1 MSTPTL
7 GSLVHSFFVDHLQV
21 QKGLRLASIRSY
33 RDAVR
38 LFLDFIAR
46 EARRPITR
54 LSPQDL
60 TCERVQRF
68 LQHLEQERHNHIR
81 TRNHRLAALH
91 TFFEYLAHRAPEMLG
106 VCAQVAAIPV
116 KRVAP
121 PEAHFLDRDE
131 VSALLRGVPPDDR
144 HAARDRALLLFLY
157 NTGARAQE
165 VAELRVRDLDLN
177 PPPRVRLHGKG
188 DKWRV
193 CPLWTETARQLQE
206 LLRQRDPPPSP
217 EDPVFVSRPRRPLTR
232 FGIYKIVRRHASR
245 LATSARSSPNPS
257 VSPHTFR
264 HTAAVH
270 LLESGVEINVVR
282 GWLGHASLETTNRY
296 AEITLRTK
304 EAALRACEPAFDGP
318 ESAPRRVV
326 WRDDETLLKW
336 LESL

>member
-68 LQHLEQERHNHIR
+68 LQH
-81 TRNHRLAALH
+81 
-91 TFFEYLAHRAPEMLG
+91 
-106 VCAQVAAIPV
+106 
-116 KRVAP
+116 
-121 PEAHFLDRDE
+121 
-131 VSALLRGVPPDDR
+131 
-144 HAARDRALLLFLY
+144 
-157 NTGARAQE
+157 
-165 VAELRVRDLDLN
+165 
-177 PPPRVRLHGKG
+177 GKG
-188 DKWRV
+188 AKWLV
-193 CPLWTETARQLQE
+193 CPRWTETARQLQD

-217 EDPVFVSRPRRPLTR
+217 EDPVFVSRPRQPLTR

-264 HTAAVH
+264 
-270 LLESGVEINVVR
+270 
-282 GWLGHASLETTNRY
+282 
-296 AEITLRTK
+296 
-304 EAALRACEPAFDGP
+304 
-318 ESAPRRVV
+318 
-326 WRDDETLLKW
+326 
-336 LESL
+336 

>member
-1 MSTPTL
+1 MTTPTL
-7 GSLVHSFFVDHLQV
+7 GALIHSFFVDHLQA
-21 QKGLRLASIRSY
+21 QKGLRLASVRSY
-33 RDAVR
+33 RDAMR
-38 LFLDFIAR
+38 LFLYFVAR
-46 EARRPITR
+46 EARCPITR
-54 LSPQDL
+54 LSTQDL
-60 TCERVQRF
+60 TCERVQQF

-81 TRNHRLAALH
+81 TRNQRLAALH
-91 TFFEYLAHRAPEMLG
+91 TFFEYLAQRVPEMLG
-106 VCAQVAAIPV
+106 ICEQVTAIPV

-121 PEAHFLDRDE
+121 PEMRYLERDE
-131 VSALLRGVPPDDR
+131 VSAFLRGVPSTGR

-165 VAELRVRDLDLN
+165 VAELRVRDLG

-188 DKWRV
+188 DKWRM
-193 CPLWTETARQLQE
+193 CPLWAETARQLE
-206 LLRQRDPPPSP
+206 LLLQQYDRPASP
-217 EDPVFVSRPRRPLTR
+217 EGPVFASRPGQPLTR
-232 FGIYKIVRRHASR
+232 FGIYKIVRHHASS
-245 LATSARSSPNPS
+245 LPPNGQVAPKKS

-304 EAALRACEPAFDGP
+304 KAAMRTCEPPVDGAD
-318 ESAPRRVV
+318 SARRRVV
-326 WRDDETLLKW
+326 WRDDEALLKW